1 MVRTQEAA
9 LTSEEI
15 LFFAGRP
22 QALALYEA
30 IRARVLGRFPDVT
43 LEVKKTQISFKA
55 RRLFLMVSLPRSRAQ
70 GKDSLIL
77 TFGLHRAAA
86 HPLIFQCV
94 EPYPN
99 RFTHHVLLRAAEEMD
114 GALMELLEEAYAA
127 CQAGKA

>member
-1 MVRTQEAA
+1 MVRGTELALAA
-9 LTSEEI
+9 DEL
-15 LFFAGRP
+15 LFFAGKP
-22 QALALYEA
+22 QELALYEA
-30 IRARVLGRFPDVT
+30 VRARMLGRFPDVT

-55 RRLFLMVSLPRSRAQ
+55 RRLFAMVSLPRSKAQ

-94 EPYPN
+94 EPYPS

-114 GALMELLEEAYAA
+114 EALMELLEEAYAA
-127 CQAGKA
+127 QQA